1 MAYDEKPLLLFQ
13 RLKESNDNPV
23 FMLRHIKD
31 IKSPISVAS
40 AKHAARREKRQP
52 GVGGGV
58 ERSLMGVNRDG
69 SIVTNASGLVGNARP
84 TRLHHPPV
92 LLPVG
97 KKEEE
102 KEEEEK
108 EKEKGEEKGY
118 CIAIY
123 PYLAEREDEFDVAV
137 GDSKSLT
144 SSLPLSETSSR

>member
-1 MAYDEKPLLLFQ
+1 LAYDEKPLLLFQ

-69 SIVTNASGLVGNARP
+69 SVTTNASGLVGNARP

-97 KKEEE
+97 KKEEDE
-102 KEEEEK
+102 EGKEDDK
-108 EKEKGEEKGY
+108 EKEKDKSGY

-137 GDSKSLT
+137 GDSKHSL
-144 SSLPLSETSSR
+144 SLLYSLSF